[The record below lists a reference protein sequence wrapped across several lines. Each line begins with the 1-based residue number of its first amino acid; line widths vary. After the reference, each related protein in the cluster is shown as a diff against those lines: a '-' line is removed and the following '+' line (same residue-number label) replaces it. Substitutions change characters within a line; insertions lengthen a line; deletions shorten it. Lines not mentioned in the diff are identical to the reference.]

1 MRLSVIALVIFAASG
16 CSTTQQQTPV
26 KNTNVSLVTQQEV
39 KPSGNESYS
48 ISSIISNQAL
58 VSYKTK
64 YREATN
70 YKAFAQSAAGVWNWR
85 SNRTSK
91 QHAIDSAL
99 IACQAN
105 NEKYE
110 AKHPCQVI
118 NVDGDWITQ

>member
-1 MRLSVIALVIFAASG
+1 MRLSVIALVIVIASG
-16 CSTTQQQTPV
+16 CSSTQQQTPAE
-26 KNTNVSLVTQQEV
+26 NTSVSLVTQQDV
-39 KPSGNESYS
+39 QPPNNESYS
-48 ISSIISNQAL
+48 ISSIISNKAL
-58 VSYKTK
+58 ISYKTK
-64 YREATN
+64 YSQATN
-70 YKAFAQSAAGVWNWR
+70 HKAFAQSAVGSWNWR

-110 AKHPCQVI
+110 AKHPCRVI